1 MHYYQHH
8 IGDYLSHTAN
18 LNLLEHGVYL
28 RLLHCYYM
36 AEGPI
41 AGDIYRA
48 IGARSEE
55 ERQAV
60 DYVLETFFVHG
71 PDGYRQPGADK
82 RIEQFKAKSDKARK
96 AVELRWHNERNTDVS
111 ESDTDVSKNDT
122 DAILTNNHKP
132 ITNNQEIK
140 TEQKTIAPATA
151 VAVLV
156 PKSTAMALLE
166 NIPGM
171 DEQVAR
177 DFLTV
182 RKAKKSPITATA
194 IAMIER
200 EAAKAGITTSQAIAI
215 ATARNW
221 CSFKADWI
229 ADKDGKTSAERTQDY
244 KNQQAEKFYA
254 PLMDMT
260 DDERKAWGL

>member
-1 MHYYQHH
+1 MHHYPFHV
-8 IGDYLSHTAN
+8 GDYASHTQH
-18 LNLLEHGVYL
+18 LDEIEDL
-28 RLLHCYYM
+28 
-36 AEGPI
+36 
-41 AGDIYRA
+41 IYRRMLDYIYLNEINLPESIDEIARLIRMRTHSERIA
-48 IGARSEE
+48 IVLREFFKLENGEWVNKR
-55 ERQAV
+55 AV
-60 DYVLETFFVHG
+60 RVIGEY
-71 PDGYRQPGADK
+71 
-82 RIEQFKAKSDKARK
+82 KAKSDKAKESASKRWRK
-96 AVELRWHNERNTDVS
+96 DDANALPTDNERNANQNQ
-111 ESDTDVSKNDT
+111 E
-122 DAILTNNHKP
+122 P

-260 DDERKAWGL
+260 DEERKAWGL